1 MSTDI
6 NSIVDRLARLLE
18 MQAEIAAD
26 IKDIKAEAKST
37 GLDPVLLMKVARL
50 KLADA
55 AKRKAALDQHEML
68 DVYLAAA
75 GLLPG
80 GDTKSAGGLIPAGG
94 RQEVELPPSAPDDTD
109 GNQGEA
115 AAGGALGPVGRS
127 TGATSA
133 GSPVH
138 LTPEVLQVVAPSVPA
153 APFSRVERRPAA
165 ETASHVSAATLS
177 RPAPEAREMEIV

>member
-6 NSIVDRLARLLE
+6 SSIVGRLVRLLE

-26 IKDIKAEAKST
+26 IKDIKTEAASD
-37 GLDPVLLMKVARL
+37 GLDPALLMKVARL

-55 AKRKAALDQHEML
+55 AKRKKALDQHEML

-94 RQEVELPPSAPDDTD
+94 GQGAGHGLARQCTAM
-109 GNQGEA
+109 
-115 AAGGALGPVGRS
+115 
-127 TGATSA
+127 
-133 GSPVH
+133 
-138 LTPEVLQVVAPSVPA
+138 PA
-153 APFSRVERRPAA
+153 W
-165 ETASHVSAATLS
+165 HG
-177 RPAPEAREMEIV
+177 